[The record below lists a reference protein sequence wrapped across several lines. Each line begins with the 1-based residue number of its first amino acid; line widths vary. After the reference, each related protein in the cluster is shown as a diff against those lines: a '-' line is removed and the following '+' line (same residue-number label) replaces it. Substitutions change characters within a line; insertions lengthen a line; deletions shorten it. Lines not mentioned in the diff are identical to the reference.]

1 MMRFVLRPLALSL
14 LLLNTA
20 QSAPAAAAA
29 PAPASTSAMP
39 EIRYAEPID
48 TPTSM
53 PGNVARNTSTDDI
66 LGHVVESLVALR
78 SDMSVAPMLADSWT
92 ISPDGTVYTFRLREG
107 VKFHNGAP
115 VTSAE
120 VKWSFDYLMD
130 PRSNFVC
137 RGVFEGSRG
146 AHVLAVR
153 TPDPHTVVFE
163 LKQPYALFL
172 KEMANT
178 RCPLAV
184 LHPASVDAQGHWA
197 RPIGTGPY
205 VFSEWRKGQYVLL
218 EPFKDYKPRP
228 EKPDG
233 MAGAKVAW
241 APVRFVVI
249 PDKAAQKSAL
259 QSGQVDAIAAD
270 DGNLPPLD
278 PGWRIVDGPGMQ
290 VTGVLMQTRDP
301 LLSNP
306 LMRRAIAHAVDL
318 RGVVAATS
326 NGRAKYNPSLMPDS
340 DSEYDAQEASGYRY
354 DPAETKRLLAAAG
367 YRGET
372 ITIEASQQFP
382 ALFRLAIYMQSLLR
396 KAGIHAELNVVE
408 WARQLD
414 DFRSGHYQMMTM
426 IYSSRLDPAQM
437 YADVLGDKSK
447 RPMLQWQ
454 NRDAS
459 RLLKSLAGVSDPA
472 VRKDALGK
480 LHDMMLADTPMLP
493 MYDLPDLH
501 LVSVRLEGFESFP
514 LNRVRLFNV
523 KKLPATAAQTNEA
536 AR

>member
-1 MMRFVLRPLALSL
+1 MMRKSLRPLAAAL
-14 LLLNTA
+14 LLPGL
-20 QSAPAAAAA
+20 APALHAAGN
-29 PAPASTSAMP
+29 PPASAA

-78 SDMSVAPMLADSWT
+78 SDMSVGPMLADSWT
-92 ISPDGTVYTFRLREG
+92 ISPDGTVYTFHLREG

-130 PRSNFVC
+130 PRANFVC
-137 RGVFEGSRG
+137 RGVFEGSPG
-146 AHVLAVR
+146 AHVVAVR

-163 LKQPYALFL
+163 LRQPYALFL

-184 LHPASVDAQGHWA
+184 LHPDSIDAQGHWV

-218 EPFKDYKPRP
+218 EPFKDYKPRA

-233 MAGAKVAW
+233 MAGAKHAW

-259 QSGQVDAIAAD
+259 QSGQVDAIAVD
-270 DGNLPPLD
+270 DGNLPPPD
-278 PGWRIVDGPGMQ
+278 PKWRIVDGPGMQ
-290 VTGVLMQTRDP
+290 VTGLLIQTRDP

-306 LMRRAIAHAVDL
+306 LMRRAIAQAVDL

-340 DSEYDAQEASGYRY
+340 DSEYDAQEAQGYRH
-354 DPAETKRLLAAAG
+354 DPAEVKRLLAAAG

-372 ITIEASQQFP
+372 VTIEASQQYP
-382 ALFRLAIYMQSLLR
+382 ALFRLAIYMQSLL
-396 KAGIHAELNVVE
+396 KEAGIHAELNVVE

-414 DFRSGHYQMMTM
+414 DFRSGHFQMMTM

-447 RPMLQWQ
+447 RPMIQWE
-454 NRDAS
+454 NHDAS
-459 RLLKSLAGVSDPA
+459 RLLKSLASVSDPA
-472 VRKDALGK
+472 ARKEALGK
-480 LHDMMLADTPMLP
+480 LHDMMIADTPMLP

-501 LVSVRLEGFESFP
+501 LVSARLEGFESFP
-514 LNRVRLFNV
+514 LNRVRFFNV
-523 KKLPATAAQTNEA
+523 KKRVADGMQASVQTSEAAQ
-536 AR
+536 